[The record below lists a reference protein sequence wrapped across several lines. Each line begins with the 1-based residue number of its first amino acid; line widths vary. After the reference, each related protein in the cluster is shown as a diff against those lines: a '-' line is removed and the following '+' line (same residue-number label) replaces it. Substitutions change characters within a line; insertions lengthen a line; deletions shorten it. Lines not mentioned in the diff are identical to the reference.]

1 MNVKKSMRI
10 ILGTVFL
17 LWLSTSLFIIDEKQV
32 GVLTS
37 FGNPIR
43 TIDTPGLN
51 VKAPWPVNE
60 IQRFDRRA
68 RVLNL
73 DPTEAFTKDTKNLI
87 LQPFVVWKIENPLTF
102 LETVKSDE
110 GASAPMKD
118 VVQSR
123 IAAIA
128 GQIEFNEFLNTTATE
143 DGLLPSNT
151 VEDINTEMQRFGIS
165 ILDVQLSHLG
175 LPVQNEQSIYE
186 RMRADRSRIANKYRS
201 EGEEQSVTMRAQAD
215 REAAELIAEAE
226 KNAATIRSKAEAEAA
241 KKYAETYQQDPELY
255 QLLKDIDRAEAI
267 FQKGGTVVMD
277 ADKRPFKT
285 VMSLFSDTQ
294 KEGR

>member
-1 MNVKKSMRI
+1 MNLKKSIRI
-10 ILGTVFL
+10 ILGIVFL

-43 TIDTPGLN
+43 TIDKPGLKI
-51 VKAPWPVNE
+51 KAPWPVNE

-102 LETVKSDE
+102 LETVKSAE
-110 GASAPMKD
+110 GAVAPMKD

-128 GQIEFNEFLNTTATE
+128 GQMDFNVFLNTNATS
-143 DGLLPSNT
+143 DDLLPTST
-151 VEDINTEMQRFGIS
+151 LTDIHTEMQRFGIS
-165 ILDVQLSHLG
+165 VLDVQLSHLG

-255 QLLKDIDRAEAI
+255 RLLKDIDRSEAI
-267 FQKGGTVVMD
+267 FQQGGTVVLN

-285 VMSLFSDTQ
+285 IISSLSDNPKGT
-294 KEGR
+294 K